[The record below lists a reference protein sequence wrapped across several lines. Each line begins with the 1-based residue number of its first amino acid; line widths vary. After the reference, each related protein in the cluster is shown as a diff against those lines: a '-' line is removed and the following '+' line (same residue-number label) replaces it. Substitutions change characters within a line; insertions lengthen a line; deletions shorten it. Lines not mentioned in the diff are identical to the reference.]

1 MSIPLTI
8 ENLYGGGAVER
19 LHKAMQNIKK
29 FMEFEV
35 PGLAVIA

>member
-1 MSIPLTI
+1 MSTPLTI
-8 ENLYGGGAVER
+8 ENLYGGGAWKHE
-19 LHKAMQNIKK
+19 AMQNIKK